1 MGMRPNVRDGELL
14 GSRRSLHDT
23 IAFVW
28 ELSVRMAYWW
38 CSSEHPDVL
47 PERVLLG
54 MQVVS
59 LLNKL
64 GNMEEQRAG
73 RTLVIDQDI

>member
-1 MGMRPNVRDGELL
+1 VVAVVSMIRLL
-14 GSRRSLHDT
+14 
-23 IAFVW
+23 IVW
-28 ELSVRMAYWW
+28 ELSVRMVYWW
-38 CSSEHPDVL
+38 CASEHLDVL

-59 LLNKL
+59 LLDKL
-64 GNMEEQRAG
+64 GNMEEQRVG